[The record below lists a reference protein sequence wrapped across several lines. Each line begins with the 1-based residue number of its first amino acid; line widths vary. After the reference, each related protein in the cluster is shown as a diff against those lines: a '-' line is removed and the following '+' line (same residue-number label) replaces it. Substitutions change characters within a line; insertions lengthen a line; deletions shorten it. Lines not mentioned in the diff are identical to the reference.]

1 MASKGASSRAAARKQ
16 KDKWKAKRWY
26 TIRAPRHPWHFK
38 VIGETLGEEDELLI
52 GRMYEITQ
60 QEVDG
65 DFSKMHVK
73 LKFRVTEVIG
83 QDAITEFA
91 GHEVLKDH
99 VRRQVRRY
107 RGKVDDVIDAITED
121 GYYVRIKPFLITQ
134 GRVKTSQKQ
143 GIRDACRDVILQA
156 GARNTWI
163 ALQKLIL
170 SGELEESLE
179 KAARKIASMKI
190 VIIRKSQLVQE
201 GVVVEEGPTLDEIL
215 DNESK
220 AATAKK
226 AALDAALEDD
236 DSDEE
241 TPDVLAAA
249 EASADDADK
258 TVEEADESP
267 DDAPDYASLKVTEIK
282 ELLKAAGKKTSGKK
296 DELIARLTEEVA
308 EEVQEDV
315 VEASDAP
322 DYTSMKVVD
331 LKELLKAAGK
341 KTSGKKDELIARL
354 NE

>member
-73 LKFRVTEVIG
+73 LKFRVTEIIG
-83 QDAITEFA
+83 QDAITEFV

-134 GRVKTSQKQ
+134 GRVKTSQKK
-143 GIRDACRDVILQA
+143 GIRDACRNVILQA
-156 GARNTWI
+156 AARNTWI
-163 ALQKLIL
+163 ALQKQIL
-170 SGELEESLE
+170 SGELEQSVE
-179 KAARKIASMKI
+179 KAARKIASVKI
-190 VIIRKSQLVQE
+190 VFIRKSQLVQE
-201 GVVVEEGPTLDEIL
+201 GVIVQDGPTLDDVL

-220 AATAKK
+220 ASAAKK
-226 AALDAALEDD
+226 AALDAAMEDD
-236 DSDEE
+236 DSDDDA
-241 TPDVLAAA
+241 PDVLAAA
-249 EASADDADK
+249 EASADDADE
-258 TVEEADESP
+258 TEDGSGVGEEAVEEVQEEAAEST
-267 DDAPDYASLKVTEIK
+267 DDAPDYASLKV
-282 ELLKAAGKKTSGKK
+282 
-296 DELIARLTEEVA
+296 A
-308 EEVQEDV
+308 E
-315 VEASDAP
+315 
-322 DYTSMKVVD
+322 

-341 KTSGKKDELIARL
+341 PVSGKKAELIARL
-354 NE
+354 QE

>member
-26 TIRAPRHPWHFK
+26 TIRAPRQPWHFK

-73 LKFRVTEVIG
+73 LKFRVTEIVG

-134 GRVKTSQKQ
+134 GRVKTSQKK
-143 GIRDACRDVILQA
+143 GIRDACREVILQA
-156 GARNTWI
+156 AARNTWM
-163 ALQKLIL
+163 ALQKQIL
-170 SGELEESLE
+170 SGELEQSVE
-179 KAARKIASMKI
+179 KAARKVVSVKT
-190 VIIRKSQLVQE
+190 VFIRKSQLVQE
-201 GVVVEEGPTLDEIL
+201 GVIVEDGPTLDEIL

-220 AATAKK
+220 AASAKK
-226 AALDAALEDD
+226 AALEAAMEDD
-236 DSDEE
+236 DSEDE

-249 EASADDADK
+249 EASADDADD
-258 TVEEADESP
+258 ADETEHDAEEVDDAATEEEP
-267 DDAPDYASLKVTEIK
+267 AEEPAEVTEDAPDYASLKV
-282 ELLKAAGKKTSGKK
+282 
-296 DELIARLTEEVA
+296 A
-308 EEVQEDV
+308 E
-315 VEASDAP
+315 
-322 DYTSMKVVD
+322 

-341 KTSGKKDELIARL
+341 PVSGKKAELIARL
-354 NE
+354 QE

>member
-26 TIRAPRHPWHFK
+26 TIRAPRQPWHFK

-73 LKFRVTEVIG
+73 LKFRVTEIIG

-143 GIRDACRDVILQA
+143 GIRDACRDVVLQA
-156 GARNTWI
+156 AARNTWI
-163 ALQKLIL
+163 ALQKQLL
-170 SGELEESLE
+170 SGELEQSVE
-179 KAARKIASMKI
+179 KAARKIANVKT
-190 VIIRKSQLVQE
+190 VFIRKSQLMQE
-201 GVVVEEGPTLDEIL
+201 GVIVEDGPTLDEII
-215 DNESK
+215 DTESK
-220 AATAKK
+220 AAAAKK
-226 AALDAALEDD
+226 AALNAAMEDD
-236 DSDEE
+236 DSDDEA
-241 TPDVLAAA
+241 PDVLAAA
-249 EASADDADK
+249 EASADTADETDEDAEEDDDASVEAAPAEDEA
-258 TVEEADESP
+258 TEEATEST
-267 DDAPDYASLKVTEIK
+267 DDAPDFA
-282 ELLKAAGKKTSGKK
+282 
-296 DELIARLTEEVA
+296 
-308 EEVQEDV
+308 
-315 VEASDAP
+315 
-322 DYTSMKVVD
+322 SMKVAD

-341 KTSGKKDELIARL
+341 PVSGKKAELIARL
-354 NE
+354 QE

>member
-107 RGKVDDVIDAITED
+107 RGKVDDVIDTITED

-156 GARNTWI
+156 AARNTWI

-190 VIIRKSQLVQE
+190 VMIRKSQLVQE

-249 EASADDADK
+249 AASGDADE
-258 TVEEADESP
+258 TDEEADESP
-267 DDAPDYASLKVTEIK
+267 DDAPDYTSLKVAEIK

-296 DELIARLTEEVA
+296 DELIARLTEEVV

-322 DYTSMKVVD
+322 DYASMKVAE